1 MRAVLGD
8 KSVQLLDGKG
18 EAVVEVWFRKAV
30 PAKATDAQIQNGL
43 TYAEIPESTIMAAM
57 RVVKPFTDYKKQ
69 KIKPGVYTL
78 RLARQPM
85 DGDHMGTAPY
95 SDFCLAVPAADDKKT
110 DLVEAK
116 TLQEMSAKSTGG
128 HPGVFLLFPGGKDAA
143 GEPKLVNKGTGH
155 WVLFSK
161 QDVAVGAKKS
171 AHRHR
176 PDPDWLLG
184 VAVKRMATAAG
195 RTAII
200 TGASR
205 GIGRA
210 IALGLARAG
219 WNIVVAAK
227 STTSTEKL
235 PGSIYTVADEI
246 TALGEPEVS
255 DRTGDPA
262 VSDWRNRRSASW
274 SPAGAGG
281 RARR

>member
-1 MRAVLGD
+1 MFRATLGLLALTLLAALPLPASAQHAIKTADQAAPTELAEPVRAVLGD
-8 KSVQLLDGKG
+8 KCVQLLDGKG

-43 TYAEIPESTIMAAM
+43 TYAEIPESTLMAAM

-95 SDFCLAVPAADDKKT
+95 SDFCLAVPAGDDKKT

-128 HPGVFLLFPGGKDAA
+128 HPGVFLLFPGGKDVA

-161 QDVAVGAKKS
+161 QDVAVGDKK
-171 AHRHR
+171 
-176 PDPDWLLG
+176 
-184 VAVKRMATAAG
+184 T
-195 RTAII
+195 TI
-200 TGASR
+200 
-205 GIGRA
+205 GIGLTL
-210 IALGLARAG
+210 IGF
-219 WNIVVAAK
+219 
-227 STTSTEKL
+227 
-235 PGSIYTVADEI
+235 
-246 TALGEPEVS
+246 
-255 DRTGDPA
+255 
-262 VSDWRNRRSASW
+262 SASL
-274 SPAGAGG
+274 
-281 RARR
+281 